1 MEGPA
6 AQLKCLYTNRHSFG
20 NKQGELD
27 ATVLLENRNVVA
39 VTETCWDDSHD
50 QSVAIDGNRL
60 FTGDTWGRRRD
71 GVALYSKK
79 GTEFEELSLRSGHE
93 KTESLWVRV
102 RGRGNKGSLMI
113 MSTTG
118 HLIKQSLL
126 MKPPS
131 LSYRRSRSQDCR
143 GILSCWGISTIS
155 THWKSSMV
163 SCQQSRRLLEYV
175 LEPSNVQSHQGGF
188 STEPVAHKTSDRIG
202 GCLDCSDHEMV
213 KFTLLRYME
222 LTQMLNQGAKL

>member
-1 MEGPA
+1 
-6 AQLKCLYTNRHSFG
+6 
-20 NKQGELD
+20 
-27 ATVLLENRNVVA
+27 
-39 VTETCWDDSHD
+39 
-50 QSVAIDGNRL
+50 
-60 FTGDTWGRRRD
+60 
-71 GVALYSKK
+71 
-79 GTEFEELSLRSGHE
+79 
-93 KTESLWVRV
+93 
-102 RGRGNKGSLMI
+102 

-202 GCLDCSDHEMV
+202 GFLDCSDHEMV